1 MKTVTVVGC
10 GAIGLFYG
18 VMLKKA
24 GLNVQFLLRSDYSIV
39 KNQGVKIISSV
50 FGEISETVQAFNK
63 PGDLEKA
70 DLVIVGLKTTANN
83 YLRDILPS
91 VTDNE
96 SYVLTLQNGL
106 GNEELI
112 EEVIS
117 SDKIIG
123 AVAFVCLN
131 RIAPGI
137 VEHSS
142 FGHLKAGGYS
152 SDFDLSVLNNISSLF
167 AVSGID
173 CQISDNMN
181 QLKWEKLIWNVPF
194 NGLSAALG
202 GTDTEKM
209 LEFAPTKNLVEN
221 LMHEVI
227 RAASTQGIDL
237 SVDLVKANIDRTLKM
252 GPYLTSMCLD
262 YKNRQPVEVESII
275 GEPIRRTSG
284 QIDLPFMESLYASLS
299 FYNKNLSEF

>member
-18 VMLKKA
+18 VMLKRA
-24 GLNVQFLLRSDYSIV
+24 GLDVQFLLRSDYPVVSS
-39 KNQGVKIISSV
+39 KGVRISSSV
-50 FGEISETVQAFNK
+50 FGEISEDIKAFNN
-63 PGDLEKA
+63 PGELKKA
-70 DLVIVGLKTTANN
+70 DLVVVGLKTTANS
-83 YLRDILPS
+83 YLKGLLPLI
-91 VTDNE
+91 TDKD

-112 EEVIS
+112 AEVIAPE
-117 SDKIIG
+117 KIIG

-131 RIAPGI
+131 RTAPGI

-142 FGHLKAGGYS
+142 FGHLKAGGF
-152 SDFDLSVLNNISSLF
+152 SDAFDLSVLSELSSVF

-181 QLKWEKLIWNVPF
+181 SLKWEKLVWNVPF

-209 LEFAPTKNLVEN
+209 LAFEPTRQLIEN
-221 LMHEVI
+221 LMYEVI
-227 RAASTQGIDL
+227 RAALTQGINL
-237 SVDLVKANIDRTLKM
+237 SVDLVKANVERTFKM

-262 YKNRQPVEVESII
+262 YRNRRPVEVESII
-275 GEPIRRTSG
+275 GEPIKRSAG
-284 QIDLPFMESLYASLS
+284 KAELPFMESLYTSLS
-299 FYNKNLSEF
+299 FYNNNLS